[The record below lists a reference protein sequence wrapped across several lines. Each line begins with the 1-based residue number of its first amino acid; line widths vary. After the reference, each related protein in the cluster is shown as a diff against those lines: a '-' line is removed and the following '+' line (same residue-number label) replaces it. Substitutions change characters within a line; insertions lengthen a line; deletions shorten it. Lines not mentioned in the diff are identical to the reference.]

1 LLHPCQTASELQ
13 TQLTIGSSAEHAVL
27 ENKRADKMLKVYL
40 GRCTGSRKPGSTHC
54 SIVEALAV
62 SNDIRHQHQLS
73 LSKALYVNVDG
84 QRLEKKIEQAQ

>member
-1 LLHPCQTASELQ
+1 
-13 TQLTIGSSAEHAVL
+13 VL

-73 LSKALYVNVDG
+73 LSKALYVTVDS
-84 QRLEKKIEQAQ
+84 QRLVRHLLASTVIGT